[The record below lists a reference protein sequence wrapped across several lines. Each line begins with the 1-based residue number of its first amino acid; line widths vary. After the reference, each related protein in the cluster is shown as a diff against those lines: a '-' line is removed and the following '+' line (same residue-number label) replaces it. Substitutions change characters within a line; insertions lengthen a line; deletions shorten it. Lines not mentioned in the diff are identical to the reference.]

1 MRTHPL
7 YELTLAKVRELVRE
21 PEALFWIFVFPVLLA
36 LALGIAFRTQGQEA
50 IPVAV
55 QQAAGSDW
63 IAEALDGS
71 AGLRAEVLASGPA
84 REALRSGKVA
94 LVVIPGNP
102 WTYWFD
108 PTRPESRLA
117 RMSVDH
123 ALQAAAGRID
133 VRASTT
139 RELTERGSRYIDF
152 LIPGLLGMNLMGT
165 GMWGIG
171 FYVVNAR
178 SRHLLKR
185 LLATPM
191 RKSHYLLSQIT
202 GRLIFLIPE
211 VALLVLFAAWVFE
224 VPVRGSLLGLAV
236 VCALGAMTF
245 SGLGLLVASRAR
257 TIEGVSGLMNF
268 VMMPMWIMS
277 GTFFSTARFPDWM
290 QPAVQALPLTAI
302 NDALR
307 SVMIDG
313 ATLLEVGGEI
323 AIGGAWCV
331 GSFVCAL
338 LVFRWS

>member
-1 MRTHPL
+1 L
-7 YELTLAKVRELVRE
+7 YELTLAKVRELLRE

-36 LALGIAFRTQGQEA
+36 LALGVAFRSQGQEA

-63 IAEALDGS
+63 IAEALDSS
-71 AGLRAEVLASGPA
+71 AELRAEVLASGPA

-94 LVVIPGNP
+94 LVVIPGDP

-117 RMSVDH
+117 RLSVDH
-123 ALQAAAGRID
+123 ALQSAAGRSN
-133 VRASTT
+133 VHASTA
-139 RELTERGSRYIDF
+139 REMTERGSRYIDF

-211 VALLVLFAAWVFE
+211 VALLVLFAAWAFE

-245 SGLGLLVASRAR
+245 SGLG
-257 TIEGVSGLMNF
+257 
-268 VMMPMWIMS
+268 MS

-313 ATLLEVGGEI
+313 ATLFEVGGEI

-338 LVFRWS
+338 FVFRWS